1 MPQSVFNPPRPQ
13 NMARMISQPYDTD
26 VLLIGSGPT
35 GLSLAAALHQLGIN
49 CRLVEQKACLSD
61 TTKATNLMQGTQEQL
76 ASYDLVAPML
86 ATAGK
91 MRRLMMYGYGVNLGP
106 RTMHLLESVFPD
118 VLLLG
123 QDRIEASLA
132 QSLQALG
139 GTIEF
144 GTQLTHLAQD
154 ADGITA
160 QLQTG
165 DHAHAVHARYAV
177 GCDGP
182 WGATR
187 TFTACDFT
195 PVKTGRAIRQ
205 VDVKLRWQRLASM
218 EQMWLFYFAAGFA
231 VVVPLLD
238 GYTRV
243 LTIEPKE
250 NMPARNPTLPEMVA
264 KLREVTGDASIEMS
278 EPKWFSYTELS
289 MGIAPALRDGRVL
302 LAGDAGNPILP
313 NGGQGLNTG
322 IQDSLNLAWKLA
334 AVLRGESPDTL
345 LDTYAAERLAL
356 RQALEKVQFN
366 SLKYTTT
373 TNAVTRWAVSR
384 LGNFLLDK
392 GGEYQMA
399 RAFSQLN
406 VNYRKSPLTLD
417 RLKGG
422 KVRAGDR
429 PANAEVLHAATGRE
443 VRLFDLLAAPRWQLV
458 CFNLNADVAPTLAGL
473 RQLCAHRPIDPILL
487 TTETQATRD
496 PELYYDLDEVAHPA
510 YGIRQPTL
518 LLIRPD
524 QYVAVRVAATE
535 WATLETY
542 VRRWFA
548 PTKVLVNV

>member
-1 MPQSVFNPPRPQ
+1 MT
-13 NMARMISQPYDTD
+13 ATPYDTD
-26 VLLIGSGPT
+26 VLLIGAGPT
-35 GLSLAAALHQLGIN
+35 GLSLAAALHHLGIG
-49 CRLVEQKACLSD
+49 CRLVEQKPGLSD
-61 TTKATNLMQGTQEQL
+61 TSKATNLMQGTQEQL
-76 ASYDLVAPML
+76 ASYGLVAPML
-86 ATAGK
+86 AQAGK
-91 MRRLMMYGYGVNLGP
+91 MRRLMMHGYGVNLGP
-106 RTMHLLESVFPD
+106 RTMHLPESVFPD

-123 QDRIEASLA
+123 QDRIEAALA
-132 QSLQALG
+132 GSLQALG
-139 GTIEF
+139 GTVEF

-154 ADGITA
+154 ADGVTA
-160 QLQTG
+160 QLRTG
-165 DHAHAVHARYAV
+165 DFVRAVRARYAV

-187 TFTACDFT
+187 TFTACDFA
-195 PVKTGRAIRQ
+195 PVRTGRAIRQ
-205 VDVKLRWQRLASM
+205 VDVKLEWQRLGSM

-238 GYTRV
+238 GYSRV

-264 KLREVTGDASIEMS
+264 KLRAVTGDESIEMT

-334 AVLRGESPDTL
+334 AVLRGEGPEAL

-458 CFNLNADVAPTLAGL
+458 CFNLNADVAPALAGL
-473 RQLCAHRPIDPILL
+473 RQLCAGRPINPLL
-487 TTETQATRD
+487 ISTAPQDNRA

-524 QYVAVRVAATE
+524 QYVAVRAAATDWPTME
-535 WATLETY
+535 SY
-542 VRRWFA
+542 VRQWVA
-548 PTKVLVNV
+548 PKQVVAE